1 LEKRLRTSRRGR
13 VTPDDVT
20 RQRAA
25 IVAAFVFPV
34 KKDELLA
41 AAGGCR
47 ACAPALSPSSA
58 QSVAATP
65 VQLREQ
71 SRPLQQYELRLDSS
85 KNVSA
90 LEQELEQCK
99 AHVQGLLTT
108 NAELVV
114 HALLAAATAEAEL
127 VKVKK
132 DAADSR
138 RAAVSALEKQG
149 TAAAAQAETRYNL
162 LLAENTSIQ
171 CRLSTAT
178 VRPSRHVALLAK
190 AARQRIKRK
199 ARCSE
204 MMKEAKEKQDKQ
216 LDRVHHKVCSAE
228 LKLAEEHAVR
238 LPAQASAS
246 AAGTSEASTKREA
259 LNVTR
264 QLEINTKILAALQ
277 RASKQAT
284 TAKTAAQAKANNLQ
298 VKIDASIKL
307 RGASESSAFGQRSSS
322 KIDGRRVQR
331 KQPAARVVRLLTR

>member
-1 LEKRLRTSRRGR
+1 
-13 VTPDDVT
+13 
-20 RQRAA
+20 
-25 IVAAFVFPV
+25 
-34 KKDELLA
+34 LA
-41 AAGGCR
+41 AARACR
-47 ACAPALSPSSA
+47 ACAPASSPSSA

-71 SRPLQQYELRLDSS
+71 SMSLQQYELRLDQS

-90 LEQELEQCK
+90 LEQELEQSK
-99 AHVQGLLTT
+99 AHVQRLLTT

-114 HALLAAATAEAEL
+114 HAQLAAAAAEAEL

-132 DAADSR
+132 DTAASR

-149 TAAAAQAETRYNL
+149 TAAATQAETRYNL

-171 CRLSTAT
+171 CWLSKATA
-178 VRPSRHVALLAK
+178 RPSPHVGLLAE
-190 AARQRIKRK
+190 AARQRITRK
-199 ARCSE
+199 ARCSKV
-204 MMKEAKEKQDKQ
+204 MKNAKEKQDKQ
-216 LDRVHHKVCSAE
+216 LDRVQQKVCSAE
-228 LKLAEEHAVR
+228 LKLAEEHAV
-238 LPAQASAS
+238 LLTAQASAS

-264 QLEINTKILAALQ
+264 QLEMNAKTLAALQ

-307 RGASESSAFGQRSSS
+307 RGASGPQQLNTLEAETGAQ
-322 KIDGRRVQR
+322 
-331 KQPAARVVRLLTR
+331 KQELDKA